1 MNSATNG
8 YKGQTVKGLERK
20 IEQYS
25 HKVTAYFRITDK
37 SQGGNIGDASV
48 NYYAED
54 ETEAEAI
61 AFYISNYNKHH
72 GTQWELVK

>member
-8 YKGQTVKGLERK
+8 YKGQTMKGLERK

-25 HKVTAYFRITDK
+25 HRVTAYFRITDK
-37 SQGGNIGDASV
+37 SQGGNIGDAWV

>member
-1 MNSATNG
+1 M
-8 YKGQTVKGLERK
+8 KGLERK
-20 IEQYS
+20 SEHYS
-25 HKVTAYFRITDK
+25 HKLTAYFRITDK
-37 SQGGNIGDASV
+37 SQGGYIGDAWV

-54 ETEAEAI
+54 ETEDEAI